1 MTEPRRASRGTTGV
15 FRRPRVLLGL
25 ALALAAGACGDD
37 NPPTVVATTVPAST
51 GGCADS
57 TGAVDE
63 SATLELGPAPGLPAT
78 TAPGEPMVI
87 SGTVYDVACTP
98 LEGVTLHVWQT
109 DGAGVYGPGHG
120 TDTIE
125 CCYLQG
131 TVRTDSAG
139 RYRLVTVRPGHY
151 QGESPPPPAHIHLD
165 ARHQQGAL
173 QAEIVFSDDPYLS
186 NPDLDGYLVVTL
198 VPSADDPA
206 VQEGTA
212 DLILTPS

>member
-1 MTEPRRASRGTTGV
+1 MTEPRRPSRGTTGV

-37 NPPTVVATTVPAST
+37 NSPPRVVATRPSST
-51 GGCADS
+51 GCPAT

-63 SATLELGPAPGLPAT
+63 SATLELGPAPGLSTT

-98 LEGVTLHVWQT
+98 LEGASLYVWQT
-109 DGAGVYGPGHG
+109 DGAGVYGPGQA
-120 TDTIE
+120 TDDIQ

-131 TVRTDSAG
+131 TVRTDLAG

-206 VQEGTA
+206 VQEGTV

>member
-1 MTEPRRASRGTTGV
+1 MTEPRCPSRGTTGV
-15 FRRPRVLLGL
+15 FRRPRVLLVL

-37 NPPTVVATTVPAST
+37 NSPPSVVATRPSSTGCPASP
-51 GGCADS
+51 
-57 TGAVDE
+57 GAVAT
-63 SATLELGPAPGLPAT
+63 SATLELGPAPGLPTT

-98 LEGVTLHVWQT
+98 VEGVALHVWQT

-131 TVRTDSAG
+131 TVRSDAEG

-173 QAEIVFSDDPYLS
+173 QAEIVFSDDPHLS

-198 VPSADDPA
+198 APSADDPA
-206 VQEGTA
+206 VQAGTA

>member
-1 MTEPRRASRGTTGV
+1 MCG
-15 FRRPRVLLGL
+15 RP
-25 ALALAAGACGDD
+25 
-37 NPPTVVATTVPAST
+37 T
-51 GGCADS
+51 
-57 TGAVDE
+57 
-63 SATLELGPAPGLPAT
+63 GPACTGRAT
-78 TAPGEPMVI
+78 
-87 SGTVYDVACTP
+87 
-98 LEGVTLHVWQT
+98 VT
-109 DGAGVYGPGHG
+109 DA
-120 TDTIE
+120 IE